1 MTMNKKFKFKM
12 PSAYTVLVFI
22 IIMIGILTWFIPSGH
37 YAMDKAGRIIAGTYQ
52 QTGYRPQGIWD
63 ICMAPIIGMI
73 GNKYTDGAISISLFI
88 LVIGGFL
95 GVVNKTEALDKGIN
109 QIVYKLQGREKALII
124 ILMILFSIGGT
135 TFGMGEETIAFYPLL
150 IPVMMKVGFDSLTAV
165 GIALIGTQIGC
176 LASTVNPF
184 ATGVASQTINIS
196 MGDGLFSR
204 ILLLVL
210 FDVISITFVY
220 RYATKIKK
228 DPTKSLVYGQREAD
242 QKRFLQGFDEN
253 QAAETEKLTKAQKRV
268 LFIFCLTFVL
278 MIIALIPWSSI
289 NPNFTFWDQSV
300 KWLTGIPFLGKLLG
314 TDIVPFGSWYFNEIT
329 MLFIVMSVV
338 IMFVTHM
345 KESEFIE
352 AFMNGM
358 SELLSVAIIVA
369 VARGIQV
376 IMNDAAITDTVL
388 HWGEMG
394 LKSLPKTVFIIL
406 TYLFYIPMSF
416 LIPSTSGLASATMG
430 ILGPM
435 ANFAHVAESTVVT
448 AFQAASGWVNLITPT
463 SGIVVGAL
471 GIAHVNI
478 TVWWKWMA
486 KLMVVLLIATCV
498 YLAVLA
504 II

>member
-1 MTMNKKFKFKM
+1 
-12 PSAYTVLVFI
+12 
-22 IIMIGILTWFIPSGH
+22 
-37 YAMDKAGRIIAGTYQ
+37 
-52 QTGYRPQGIWD
+52 
-63 ICMAPIIGMI
+63 
-73 GNKYTDGAISISLFI
+73 
-88 LVIGGFL
+88 
-95 GVVNKTEALDKGIN
+95 
-109 QIVYKLQGREKALII
+109 
-124 ILMILFSIGGT
+124 
-135 TFGMGEETIAFYPLL
+135 
-150 IPVMMKVGFDSLTAV
+150 
-165 GIALIGTQIGC
+165 
-176 LASTVNPF
+176 
-184 ATGVASQTINIS
+184 
-196 MGDGLFSR
+196 
-204 ILLLVL
+204 
-210 FDVISITFVY
+210 
-220 RYATKIKK
+220 
-228 DPTKSLVYGQREAD
+228 
-242 QKRFLQGFDEN
+242 
-253 QAAETEKLTKAQKRV
+253 
-268 LFIFCLTFVL
+268 
-278 MIIALIPWSSI
+278 
-289 NPNFTFWDQSV
+289 
-300 KWLTGIPFLGKLLG
+300 
-314 TDIVPFGSWYFNEIT
+314 
-329 MLFIVMSVV
+329 
-338 IMFVTHM
+338 MFVTHM

-435 ANFAHVAESTVVT
+435 ANYSHVAESTVVT